1 MFEVSDIILK
11 MAKPA
16 FSKASFMSFPYA
28 LRPMSAVASKYS
40 NFFITIP
47 PKCKKYISFQM
58 LSLFAYICTSYNFKL
73 VIKMFGNKDTTL
85 QVDLRKKSS
94 VKDEII
100 YSNLDIQSCMVV
112 LVVIAG
118 LLLSVISVVAAQAP
132 II

>member
-1 MFEVSDIILK
+1 
-11 MAKPA
+11 
-16 FSKASFMSFPYA
+16 
-28 LRPMSAVASKYS
+28 
-40 NFFITIP
+40 
-47 PKCKKYISFQM
+47 M
-58 LSLFAYICTSYNFKL
+58 LSLFAYICTFNNFKL
-73 VIKMFGNKDTTL
+73 VIKMLGNKDTTL

-100 YSNLDIQSCMVV
+100 YSNLDVQSCMVV